1 MSLTSAVK
9 RKIYIGICVLTF
21 MTPATT
27 VFAMQ
32 DTRSGNNQNIKPSNN
47 NQSSNSTNPSNGVGK
62 NTNGLDQSQ
71 QTQHLDSIHSRG
83 SQEITRR
90 ITYLNNLL
98 TQINNANHITVADK
112 SALISIINNEI
123 SGLTALKATLASES
137 SLSNAKA
144 DVQTMIN
151 EYRVF
156 ALIIPQVRM
165 VIYADNQQT
174 NQAKLTTL
182 AGKLQLRLNDAK
194 KAGTDITALQADLV
208 DMNAKIAAA
217 QVLSSY
223 VETNVIKVTPV
234 QYDANHS
241 ILVQYHQDLQTAH
254 ADNAAAYNDA
264 KTIIA
269 GLPPTTTSTTK
280 Q

>member
-1 MSLTSAVK
+1 
-9 RKIYIGICVLTF
+9 
-21 MTPATT
+21 
-27 VFAMQ
+27 
-32 DTRSGNNQNIKPSNN
+32 
-47 NQSSNSTNPSNGVGK
+47 
-62 NTNGLDQSQ
+62 
-71 QTQHLDSIHSRG
+71 
-83 SQEITRR
+83 
-90 ITYLNNLL
+90 
-98 TQINNANHITVADK
+98 
-112 SALISIINNEI
+112 
-123 SGLTALKATLASES
+123 
-137 SLSNAKA
+137 
-144 DVQTMIN
+144 MIN

-156 ALIIPQVRM
+156 ALIIPQARM

-182 AGKLQLRLNDAK
+182 AGKLQSRLNDAK
-194 KAGTDITALQADLV
+194 KAGTDITALQADLA

-269 GLPPTTTSTTK
+269 GLTPTTTSTNK